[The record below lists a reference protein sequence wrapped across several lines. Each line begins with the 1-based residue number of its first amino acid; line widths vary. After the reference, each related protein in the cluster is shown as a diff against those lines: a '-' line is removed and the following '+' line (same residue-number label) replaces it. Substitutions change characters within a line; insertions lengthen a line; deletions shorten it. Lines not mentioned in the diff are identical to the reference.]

1 MALVVDEYGG
11 TGGVVTLQDLFEEV
25 VGKMGDAGSPPN
37 EFHFDDAG
45 RLLVPGTAR
54 LDEVGERLTVT
65 LSHDEVDSV
74 SGLVLTLLW
83 RPPRVGVT
91 VTYAGLVFE
100 VTATHGLGV
109 DQCAVSRIE
118 AAPR

>member
-1 MALVVDEYGG
+1 
-11 TGGVVTLQDLFEEV
+11 
-25 VGKMGDAGSPPN
+25 MGEAGSPPT
-37 EFHFDDAG
+37 EFGFDDAG

-65 LSHDEVDSV
+65 LSHDEVDSA
-74 SGLVLTLLW
+74 SGLVLTLLG
-83 RPPRVGVT
+83 RPPRVCDT

-109 DQCAVSRIE
+109 RQCAVRRVE
-118 AAPR
+118 PAAR